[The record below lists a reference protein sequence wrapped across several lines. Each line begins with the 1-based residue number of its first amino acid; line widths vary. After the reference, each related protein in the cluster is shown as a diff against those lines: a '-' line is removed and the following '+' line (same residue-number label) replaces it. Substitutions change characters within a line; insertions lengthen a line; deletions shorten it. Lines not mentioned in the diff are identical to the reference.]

1 MIFFNMIIYILI
13 GAIGGRAITNK
24 DWATLVLTLVLFAV
38 VVVNEWCHDRRG
50 LDGYTD

>member
-13 GAIGGRAITNK
+13 GAIGGRAIVNK

-38 VVVNEWCHDRRG
+38 VVVNEWCHDRGG
-50 LDGYTD
+50 LNGHTD